1 MLTLNQKCVTDKSGC
16 FKAGAWVMLGS
27 LLLLL
32 QACAFKPF
40 SLPEPLR
47 RAPASTGLESA
58 DAQNEPPSAAS
69 RLPMVVDNA
78 PTVPLNAAS
87 LEGSAVS
94 RSDSKEAVSV
104 TVEQM
109 GIKAFVQL
117 VFGNLLKKNVV
128 LDQKVAQRNDLITL
142 KTEGKQTPRQIAET
156 AKLLLQA
163 FGITVLEL
171 DSLVSVIPSDAKGG
185 ELPVLRRG
193 RASAETPVALRPIF
207 HLVEL
212 EATRSSEAIGW
223 VKSMFGAKVELQDD
237 PSRNSI
243 LVSGTPDNVDAA
255 LQVIRSLDVPRMR
268 GRIAKR
274 ITPAYLNSLELMN
287 RLNELLSA
295 QGYAV
300 SAQGGASPGAAI
312 VFVPVVSLNT
322 LYAFTTNQAVAELVV
337 RWAAEL
343 DQAPASLASSGI
355 FRHEV
360 RYADAKSLGETFNA
374 MMQSQPAP
382 AAGAAVAA
390 PGQAAAGQR
399 RVVVNSATNSLIIQG
414 GSPDEHRQWRALLA
428 EIDRPIKSALI
439 EVVVAE
445 VALGAKEQLGVEW
458 ELAANR
464 SVTGGT
470 RVGTGL
476 AIGGGGLSLSFLN
489 GAGQV
494 KAVLNALGSNNDA
507 RILSSPKLIARN
519 AEAATI
525 QVGEEVPIVTSSQS
539 SGAVGNT
546 TTAGVLQTIQYRST
560 GVILRVK
567 PVILAGGRIDLEVM
581 QEVSS
586 VAENRTGASVS
597 PTISSRKIETKMSMR
612 DGGTVMLGGLISE
625 ATTRGNSRVPFLGDI
640 PLLGQLFRVD
650 NTSNNKTELI
660 IMITAHVLND
670 DFEAEAITE
679 SFKNSLT
686 QFSDK
691 KAALPLTKPLF
702 ERSDDNV
709 KLQGIASPAKNPA
722 PAGDK
727 PLAPK
732 MPSAANAVPVPQQ
745 ADPGVFETGR
755 SGGGAAMPAPSG
767 AARQPSTQAMPAA
780 GSGAAPGNSTAAP
793 SPVAPRSSGV
803 PEGARPVTDPKLIE
817 ELNQLLRQNK

>member
-1 MLTLNQKCVTDKSGC
+1 MFTLNPKCVTEQPGSS
-16 FKAGAWVMLGS
+16 KAGAWTVLGLP
-27 LLLLL
+27 LLLVL

-40 SLPEPLR
+40 DLPEPLR
-47 RAPASTGLESA
+47 RVSASA
-58 DAQNEPPSAAS
+58 DAQSRGEQNTGPSVTK
-69 RLPMVVDNA
+69 RLPLLVDNA
-78 PTVPLNAAS
+78 PTAPLTAAS
-87 LEGSAVS
+87 VEGGVVN
-94 RSDSKEAVSV
+94 RSDPKEAVSV

-128 LDQKVAQRNDLITL
+128 LDQKVAARNDLITL
-142 KTEGKQTPRQIAET
+142 KTEGQQTPRQVAET

-163 FGITVLEL
+163 FGITVVEL

-185 ELPVLRRG
+185 ELPLLRRG
-193 RASAETPVALRPIF
+193 RASADTPMALRPIF

-223 VKSMFGAKVELQDD
+223 AKSMFGTKVELQDD
-237 PSRNSI
+237 PNRNSI

-274 ITPAYLNSLELMN
+274 ITPAYLNSLELMT
-287 RLNELLSA
+287 RLNELLAA

-300 SAQGGASPGAAI
+300 SAQGGASQGAAI
-312 VFVPVVSLNT
+312 VFVPVTSLNT

-337 RWAAEL
+337 RWASEL
-343 DQAPASLASSGI
+343 DQPPASAAGSGI

-382 AAGAAVAA
+382 AAGAAAA
-390 PGQAAAGQR
+390 PGQAAASRG

-414 GSPDEHRQWRALLA
+414 GSSDEHRQWRALLA
-428 EIDRPIKSALI
+428 ELDRPIKSALI

-458 ELAANR
+458 QLAGNR

-470 RVGTGL
+470 NVGDGL
-476 AIGGGGLSLSFLN
+476 KIGSGGLSLSFLN
-489 GAGQV
+489 NVGQV
-494 KAVLNALGSNNDA
+494 KAVLNALGSTNDA
-507 RILSSPKLIARN
+507 RILSSPKLMARN

-525 QVGEEVPIVTSSQS
+525 QVGQEVPIVTSQQS
-539 SGAVGNT
+539 SSPIGTAT
-546 TTAGVLQTIQYRST
+546 TGGVLQSIQYRST

-586 VAENRTGASVS
+586 VAENRSGASIS
-597 PTISSRKIETKMSMR
+597 PTISSRKIETKLSMR

-625 ATTRGNSRVPFLGDI
+625 ATSRGDSRVPLLGDI
-640 PLLGQLFRVD
+640 PLLGRLFRVD
-650 NTSNNKTELI
+650 NTSNDKTELI

-686 QFSDK
+686 VFPDRRP
-691 KAALPLTKPLF
+691 AVPLTKPLL
-702 ERSDDNV
+702 ERQDGSLN
-709 KLQGIASPAKNPA
+709 LPGSTSPAKNPA
-722 PAGDK
+722 PASEEVSTPK
-727 PLAPK
+727 P
-732 MPSAANAVPVPQQ
+732 PSASQAVPVPKQV
-745 ADPGVFETGR
+745 DPGVFESGQRGR
-755 SGGGAAMPAPSG
+755 AAPAPAGVVAPTLSPTAPASAGVATPSG
-767 AARQPSTQAMPAA
+767 SAAVPA
-780 GSGAAPGNSTAAP
+780 
-793 SPVAPRSSGV
+793 PVAPLPGGA
-803 PEGARPVTDPKLIE
+803 PAGARPVTDPKLIE